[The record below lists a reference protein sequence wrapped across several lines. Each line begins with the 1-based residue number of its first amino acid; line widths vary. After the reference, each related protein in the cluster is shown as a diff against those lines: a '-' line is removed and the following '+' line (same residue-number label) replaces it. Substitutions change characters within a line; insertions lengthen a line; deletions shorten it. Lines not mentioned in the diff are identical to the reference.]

1 MKEKN
6 RSKHLRTIPS
16 YTQTIPF
23 EKSEMFRP
31 VSQEDEQ
38 PSPTLRLKRRASMIK
53 VESSTNIL
61 WSKTVTD
68 QMPMVKIKIK
78 AS

>member
-1 MKEKN
+1 
-6 RSKHLRTIPS
+6 
-16 YTQTIPF
+16 
-23 EKSEMFRP
+23 MFRP